1 MIFSLA
7 PTKNPPPSSSKFLS
21 LHFIAPG
28 IIWLHRASQE
38 GPRGAV
44 TWDFKKSL
52 VCDDEEARVR
62 WGWWGLK
69 RISAIWWWWVKYVVD
84 GEIWCVFPQIA
95 SAMGVLTSSIAVRVR
110 RFLCFVLFE
119 FVLKHIRFM
128 TEMYE
133 VGMMQLGTLFFAHQQ
148 HS

>member
-1 MIFSLA
+1 M
-7 PTKNPPPSSSKFLS
+7 
-21 LHFIAPG
+21 
-28 IIWLHRASQE
+28 
-38 GPRGAV
+38 
-44 TWDFKKSL
+44 
-52 VCDDEEARVR
+52 C
-62 WGWWGLK
+62 
-69 RISAIWWWWVKYVVD
+69 
-84 GEIWCVFPQIA
+84 FPQIA